1 MTKRVKT
8 VTRVSP
14 YGKRRDGARG
24 SADERTLSRSSG
36 EGICGS
42 SDQLIP
48 RPPVVS
54 CLLLLLAIYCWT
66 FIMGLGVFANIC

>member
-54 CLLLLLAIYCWT
+54 CLLLLLAIYC
-66 FIMGLGVFANIC
+66 